1 MSGHQIILVFNQ
13 NYALEIT
20 IKLKF
25 GHILYI
31 FIDKLK
37 IKEFI
42 EFHPDYS
49 SEAKM
54 SGIFSKNVRDARS
67 RDPAF

>member
-20 IKLKF
+20 IKLIF

-37 IKEFI
+37 ILGLGFLAV
-42 EFHPDYS
+42 S
-49 SEAKM
+49 LGM
-54 SGIFSKNVRDARS
+54 
-67 RDPAF
+67 DPL